1 MSEGSISQEEIDAL
15 LSGVDMGGLGSGGSF
30 SSVPDT
36 NIDTATLQKFSDGM
50 KGKLAEIIKSMTQK
64 DVIVDGATVD
74 ALGRDEL
81 LARLPEVVVAV
92 MADYSAGLTGDH
104 LFLMSTEFATKLVSL
119 INQEENPA
127 LDDMGLS
134 VVSEVISSHSG
145 AEITELS
152 KDGKLP
158 GLAANPPEAVNQPKA
173 MIRIPQGTF
182 ALFTYSGTLDGEPF
196 TLWEAVGGSVAEGM
210 AKALGGGTQ
219 KVASPDM
226 SAASMAAAAGFS
238 QQPMMGA
245 QNPAGMQQSAMMGM
259 GQPNMGMQQN
269 PMMGMGQPNMGMQQ
283 SAMMGMGQPNMGMQ
297 QNAMMGMQQPMMGM
311 QQMQTP
317 PSVQALQFPNFQQS
331 VPSGE
336 QGNIGLIMDVFME
349 MTVELGRTKKT
360 IKDIL
365 GLGEGT
371 IIELD
376 KLAGEPVDILVN
388 HKTIARGEVVVID
401 ESFGVRVTEILPA
414 MDHVASSI

>member
-158 GLAANPPEAVNQPKA
+158 GLATNPPEAVNQPKA

-196 TLWEAVGGSVAEGM
+196 TLWEAVGDSVAEGM

-219 KVASPDM
+219 KAASPDM

-245 QNPAGMQQSAMMGM
+245 QNPAGMQQ
-259 GQPNMGMQQN
+259 Q
-269 PMMGMGQPNMGMQQ
+269 
-283 SAMMGMGQPNMGMQ
+283 MMGMGQPNMGMQ
-297 QNAMMGMQQPMMGM
+297 QNAMMGM

>member
-158 GLAANPPEAVNQPKA
+158 GLATNPPEAVNQPKA

-219 KVASPDM
+219 KAASPDM

-245 QNPAGMQQSAMMGM
+245 QNPA
-259 GQPNMGMQQN
+259 
-269 PMMGMGQPNMGMQQ
+269 GMQQ

>member
-158 GLAANPPEAVNQPKA
+158 GLATNPPEAVNQPKA

-245 QNPAGMQQSAMMGM
+245 QNPA
-259 GQPNMGMQQN
+259 
-269 PMMGMGQPNMGMQQ
+269 GMQQ